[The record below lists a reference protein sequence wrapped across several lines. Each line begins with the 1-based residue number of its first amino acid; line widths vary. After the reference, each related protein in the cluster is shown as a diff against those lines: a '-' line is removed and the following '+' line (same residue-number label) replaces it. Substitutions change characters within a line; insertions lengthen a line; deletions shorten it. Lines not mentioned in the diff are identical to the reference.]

1 LPFGFKEETKIFLQG
16 LTDDY
21 HVPARVDFG
30 NSRGVSCSHL
40 ARAWAKVL
48 LRAPAFAQKKL
59 FSASLKIS
67 TVFLSG
73 FLSSKRKEL
82 GGRT

>member
-1 LPFGFKEETKIFLQG
+1 MIT
-16 LTDDY
+16 T
-21 HVPARVDFG
+21 
-30 NSRGVSCSHL
+30 SRPGSILVIPGGVSCSHL
-40 ARAWAKVL
+40 PRAWAKVL